1 MAPQTGP
8 PPPNLDALV
17 AQWGVPGTT
26 YTNIA
31 SGLRGLVK
39 RDGGEN
45 ILVSFLPGNTDP
57 LTVIDPVN
65 NTLGYLY
72 IL

>member
-1 MAPQTGP
+1 MAPQTAP
-8 PPPNLDALV
+8 PPPNLEALV
-17 AQWGVPGTT
+17 AQWGVTGIT
-26 YTNIA
+26 YTSIA
-31 SGLRGLVK
+31 SGLRLLAK

-45 ILVSFLPGNTDP
+45 ILTSFLPGNTDP

-65 NTLGYLY
+65 NTVGYLY